1 MSKSNVLK
9 FLLISMILLFAV
21 SSINAADVT
30 DNQNVVSDTIQ
41 ATGDIQSDISEI
53 QDVKSDVKEKKV
65 IKKE

>member
-30 DNQNVVSDTIQ
+30 DN
-41 ATGDIQSDISEI
+41 
-53 QDVKSDVKEKKV
+53 
-65 IKKE
+65 